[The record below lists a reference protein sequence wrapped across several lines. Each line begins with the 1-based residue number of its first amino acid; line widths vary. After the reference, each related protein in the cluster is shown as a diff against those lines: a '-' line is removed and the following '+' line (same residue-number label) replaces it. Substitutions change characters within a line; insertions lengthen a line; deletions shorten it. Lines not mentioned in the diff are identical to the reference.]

1 MNVKKE
7 YIFCVYYRFAILYV
21 FGMACQGIGFI
32 LMFETMKIPY
42 WLLVVFECTVFVQGC
57 ALSAPIY
64 LFFLVFGDVT
74 IYLILWCIQI
84 IETTNNPIEKLSK
97 SKQFLK
103 ALRAVDDL
111 FSDYIFWQLV
121 SSLIGLILSSYRAVS
136 FIFGKY
142 EFNSVTCTFAIY
154 FVFIWVAYISF
165 YLYFCHFS
173 QLLASKIQEMKIDIM
188 DLNLDSN
195 FWISK
200 SMSEL
205 KFLHEKESIA
215 RHLDD
220 FKGYNAKD
228 YFTVNHS
235 LITAMTSNFLTYF
248 IILVQFKFTELSLI
262 SSTTELKNAT
272 TTNYENL
279 PVVDDTINV
288 TIIDDDSLF

>member
-1 MNVKKE
+1 ML
-7 YIFCVYYRFAILYV
+7 YIL
-21 FGMACQGIGFI
+21 GMACTGFGFV
-32 LMFETMKIPY
+32 LMFDDFEIPF
-42 WLLVVFECTVFVQGC
+42 WLLAITEFMIFLQGC

-74 IYLILWCIQI
+74 IHLILWCKQI
-84 IETTNNPIEKLSK
+84 MEITNNPIEKLSNV
-97 SKQFLK
+97 KQFLK

-154 FVFIWVAYISF
+154 FVFVWVAYVSF

-173 QLLASKIQEMKIDIM
+173 QLLASKIQDLKINIM
-188 DLNLDSN
+188 DLSLDSN

-215 RHLDD
+215 RHLED
-220 FKGYNAKD
+220 FNGYNAKD

-262 SSTTELKNAT
+262 SSTNELKNAT
-272 TTNYENL
+272 TTNVEIL
-279 PVVDDTINV
+279 SVVDDENV
-288 TIIDDDSLF
+288 TSIDDGSLF